1 MNKVIDVVIV
11 GAFIVVVDVIAAV
24 VVVDAVASFV
34 SQEPP
39 QSSAI
44 SG

>member
-11 GAFIVVVDVIAAV
+11 GAFIFVVDVIAAV
-24 VVVDAVASFV
+24 VVVDAVDSFV

-39 QSSAI
+39 QTSAI